1 MKFYDVTVPISDSVP
16 IYEGDPSASV
26 KTESSMARGDAANVT
41 SLCFGAH
48 TGTHV
53 DAPNH
58 FIEGTRRVEDLEIE
72 KMIGPCRVVE
82 IAADVEAIGPAHL
95 PQLNGIKRLLFK
107 TRNSA
112 FWNTPED
119 GFRTDFTY
127 ITPEAAQ
134 ALADAGVELV
144 GIDYLSVE
152 KFGSTD
158 FATHRI
164 LLEKEVVLLEG
175 VDLREVPPGD
185 YELICLPLKYI
196 GSTGDGAPART
207 ILRKSGGAA

>member
-1 MKFYDVTVPISDSVP
+1 MKIYDVTVPISETVP
-16 IYEGDPSASV
+16 IYKGDPAASV
-26 KTESSMARGDAANVT
+26 KNESSMARGEAANVT

-82 IAADVEAIGPAHL
+82 MAGDVTAIEPAHL
-95 PQLNGIKRLLFK
+95 PELNGVKRLIFR

-112 FWNTPED
+112 FWSTPED

-127 ITPEAAQ
+127 ITPEAAR
-134 ALADAGVELV
+134 ALAETGLSLI

-152 KFGSTD
+152 KFGSED
-158 FATHRI
+158 FATHKI
-164 LLEKEVVLLEG
+164 LLEKEIVLLEG
-175 VDLREVPPGD
+175 VDLREVPAGD

-207 ILRKSGGAA
+207 ILRTM

>member
-1 MKFYDVTVPISDSVP
+1 MKLYDVTVPISENVP
-16 IYEGDPSASV
+16 IYEGDPRASIR
-26 KTESSMARGDAANVT
+26 TESAMARGEAANVT

-58 FIEGTRRVEDLEIE
+58 FIDGTRRVEELALE

-82 IAADVEAIGPAHL
+82 IAGGVMAIEPSHL
-95 PQLNGIKRLLFK
+95 PDLSGVARILFK
-107 TRNSA
+107 TRNSE
-112 FWNTPED
+112 FWNSPEY
-119 GFRTDFTY
+119 GFRTDFTF
-127 ITPEAAQ
+127 ITPEAARV
-134 ALADAGVELV
+134 LADANVQLV

-158 FATHRI
+158 FATHKI
-164 LLEKEVVLLEG
+164 LLEKETVLLEG
-175 VDLREVPPGD
+175 VDLREVPAGD

-207 ILRKSGGAA
+207 ILREL